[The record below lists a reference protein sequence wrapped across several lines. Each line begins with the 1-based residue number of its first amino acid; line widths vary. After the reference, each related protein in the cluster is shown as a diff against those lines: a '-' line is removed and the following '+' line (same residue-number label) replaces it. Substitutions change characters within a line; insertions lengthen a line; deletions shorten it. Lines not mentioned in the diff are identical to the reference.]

1 MIFEIWVVI
10 LLGNLGFGEGLEPV
24 QEDVL
29 VVREEEQD
37 IGPLPTLNMDNTLNK
52 TDYIYSFTIKFV
64 VWFTS
69 KSVAVHE

>member
-1 MIFEIWVVI
+1 MSYK
-10 LLGNLGFGEGLEPV
+10 LLGNLGFCEGLEPV

-37 IGPLPTLNMDNTLNK
+37 IGPIPTLNMDNALNK

-64 VWFTS
+64 V
-69 KSVAVHE
+69 VNE